1 MATDGVTDIVND
13 AATSRRS
20 MRVCIYGAGAVG
32 GYLAG
37 RFSTVPDIE
46 LSLIARGAHLAAIRE
61 QGLQVRD
68 KEAGDVTVRPFAA
81 TDDPLTLPPQDLV
94 IVTLKST
101 ALASAAEGIASL
113 LGGVDSVAVFVTN
126 GIPWWW
132 NHGLP
137 SANQV
142 QGSHPVDPDG
152 ALWRH
157 VTPDKAIGC
166 VALSSNRVESPGVVL
181 HAAFNQWKLGM
192 PTAGRAGAALSQA
205 AASRL
210 HGVVTLW
217 QSAGLNVEAS
227 NDLRGEIWRK
237 LLVNIPNH
245 SLGSLTRL
253 STDEIYRDPGRV
265 ALARTLLEEVVAI
278 AAAHGWDLGADAVDR
293 TLRHFQPNGKGAR
306 PSMLQDVEAGRPL
319 EVAAV
324 FDAVRALAR
333 HQDVTTPSLDVV
345 TTLLGGLN
353 EGMVVSANARH

>member
-1 MATDGVTDIVND
+1 
-13 AATSRRS
+13 
-20 MRVCIYGAGAVG
+20 
-32 GYLAG
+32 
-37 RFSTVPDIE
+37 
-46 LSLIARGAHLAAIRE
+46 
-61 QGLQVRD
+61 
-68 KEAGDVTVRPFAA
+68 
-81 TDDPLTLPPQDLV
+81 
-94 IVTLKST
+94 
-101 ALASAAEGIASL
+101 
-113 LGGVDSVAVFVTN
+113 
-126 GIPWWW
+126 
-132 NHGLP
+132 
-137 SANQV
+137 
-142 QGSHPVDPDG
+142 
-152 ALWRH
+152 
-157 VTPDKAIGC
+157 
-166 VALSSNRVESPGVVL
+166 VVL

-192 PTAGRAGAALSQA
+192 PTAGRAGSTGDASATMDAVATDTAHAANAAGATLSQA

-210 HGVVTLW
+210 DAVVSLW

-278 AAAHGWDLGADAVDR
+278 AAAHGWDLGTDAVDR

-333 HQDVTTPSLDVV
+333 HQGVRTPSLDVV

-353 EGMVVSANARH
+353 EGMVSRAR